1 MRKVLPVAVF
11 ACLAAAQMR
20 AELLPEAIASFPAK
34 TISLEYDALSKLRLL
49 PNYSNL
55 RKQYSGEG
63 LQRVQ
68 KDLLLM
74 GISENQLTEVVTASG
89 PNGFFGMLAGNFH
102 AQIVGREALKNGIA
116 QSAALDDGP
125 VFCSKQGT
133 CLLMV
138 AKAEGHA
145 FFGTQ
150 EQLRSISEVRQRRAP
165 SLETNATFV
174 DIANRADRQSPVIGF
189 APGRE
194 IGEWI
199 GGSIPASIAARLD
212 LVNLF
217 SGIETFGYSV
227 KLDSK
232 AHVGLNLICT
242 SEQASTLLRDALTA
256 AGGLERAAAVAAGSA
271 AMPFDNMAVQSSGRL
286 VAVNLDAPFQ

>member
-1 MRKVLPVAVF
+1 MKKALSATVF
-11 ACLAAAQMR
+11 ACLAVVQMR
-20 AELLPEAIASFPAK
+20 AELLSEAVASFPIK

-49 PNYSNL
+49 PNYNNL

-63 LQRVQ
+63 LQRAG

-74 GISENQLTEVVTASG
+74 GVAENQLTEVVTASG

-102 AQIVGREALKNGIA
+102 AQTVAREALKNGIA
-116 QSAALDDGP
+116 QSAALEDGP

-133 CLLMV
+133 CLLLV
-138 AKAEGHA
+138 AKEDGRG

-174 DIANRADRQSPVIGF
+174 DIANRLDRQSPVIGF

-199 GGSIPASIAARLD
+199 GSGIPPTISARLD
-212 LVNLF
+212 LANLF

-232 AHVGLNLICT
+232 AHVGLTLICT
-242 SEQASTLLRDALTA
+242 SEQAGTLLRNALTA